1 MDRDVSDDVM
11 MTSSS
16 EVGHWPN
23 VIIHIKFGED
33 RMRND
38 QVITLSI
45 QKWANFARNQ
55 WAVTPVM
62 TSSWRH

>member
-1 MDRDVSDDVM
+1 MDRDVNNDVM
-11 MTSSS
+11 MTSSYG
-16 EVGHWPN
+16 VNHWPN
-23 VIIHIKFGED
+23 YNIHIKFDDD

-38 QVITLSI
+38 QVITRSI